1 MKVALGCDHNGVD
14 MKSQL
19 MGLLKELGYEYQDFG
34 CYDTDSVD
42 YPDVARE
49 VAQAVGENRFDRGML
64 ICGTGIGMS
73 ITANKV
79 PGVRAALCHDTFSA
93 RRAREHLDANVLCL
107 GGQARDDDPK
117 RLRHQLCWTLVSGN
131 RLHS

>member
-19 MGLLKELGYEYQDFG
+19 MSLLKELGYEYQDFG

-49 VAQAVGENRFDRGML
+49 VAQAVGENRFDTGML

-79 PGVRAALCHDTFSA
+79 TGA
-93 RRAREHLDANVLCL
+93 
-107 GGQARDDDPK
+107 
-117 RLRHQLCWTLVSGN
+117 
-131 RLHS
+131 